1 MDWLKKTRP
10 SSDVQGVPG
19 PRGQQVTPLPPPIG
33 HWQEA
38 GPVPPS
44 RLLWW
49 GPIAYPSLSSFSI
62 CSQPMAFFRVGL
74 FLPHLQTVRKKEG
87 SWPCAHLQS
96 VAWPPGSN
104 PCRWTPPHAA
114 TVSLYP
120 CPPPAGPGWH
130 PAGCWEDAESRHR
143 GTRCCCR
150 ACGQLLSRPRPR
162 DCLVESWQHR
172 DACSKGLGPPLLAF
186 DGGGPCGWAQ
196 LALSPPEG
204 ACCAATHPDPG
215 YGRLK
220 SG

>member
-1 MDWLKKTRP
+1 MAEKDSAFLRCSGSAWPTRAAGHTSP
-10 SSDVQGVPG
+10 TSHRPLAGGWPCASFQAAVVGTHSLPQLVFLLHLLTACGFFQGG
-19 PRGQQVTPLPPPIG
+19 T
-33 HWQEA
+33 
-38 GPVPPS
+38 
-44 RLLWW
+44 
-49 GPIAYPSLSSFSI
+49 
-62 CSQPMAFFRVGL
+62 FFP
-74 FLPHLQTVRKKEG
+74 PHLQTVRKKEG

-104 PCRWTPPHAA
+104 PCKWTPPHAA

-120 CPPPAGPGWH
+120 CSPHAGPGWH

-215 YGRLK
+215 YGRLR